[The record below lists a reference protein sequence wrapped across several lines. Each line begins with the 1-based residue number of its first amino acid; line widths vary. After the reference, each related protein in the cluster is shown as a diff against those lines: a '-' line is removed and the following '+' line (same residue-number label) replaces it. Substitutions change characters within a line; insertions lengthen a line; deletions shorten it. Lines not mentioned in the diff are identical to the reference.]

1 MTARSWNVFAIAG
14 EAVRGV
20 GWFSGRNRPCR
31 TPTAP
36 QIFVH
41 GNFLKIIGRKK
52 HGKTTKAPAYLD
64 EIAVRQW
71 KEKSRQLSG
80 REDLTP
86 ADWSNLELYCVNY
99 SIYRKA
105 VEDLATRGFSIVNS
119 QGSESRNPAL
129 SAKADAERIMIK
141 MASLLGF
148 DPVSRRRNPPETE
161 EEDELDRLA

>member
-1 MTARSWNVFAIAG
+1 MFSQSLVRPSEGGGVVF
-14 EAVRGV
+14 
-20 GWFSGRNRPCR
+20 R
-31 TPTAP
+31 TKPSLPDTDRLLKFLCTG
-36 QIFVH
+36 I
-41 GNFLKIIGRKK
+41 FLKIIGRKNNMARPP
-52 HGKTTKAPAYLD
+52 KAPAYLD
-64 EIAVRQW
+64 EIAVKQW

-161 EEDELDRLA
+161 EEDELDHLA

>member
-1 MTARSWNVFAIAG
+1 MFSQSLVRPSEGGGGGFQDETVPAG
-14 EAVRGV
+14 H
-20 GWFSGRNRPCR
+20 RP
-31 TPTAP
+31 PP

-41 GNFLKIIGRKK
+41 GNFFENNWAKK
-52 HGKTTKAPAYLD
+52 NMARPPKAPAYLD

>member
-1 MTARSWNVFAIAG
+1 MFSQSL
-14 EAVRGV
+14 VRPSEGV
-20 GWFSGRNRPCR
+20 GEVFR
-31 TPTAP
+31 TKPSMPDTDRLLKFLCTE
-36 QIFVH
+36 I
-41 GNFLKIIGRKK
+41 FLKIIGRKK
-52 HGKTTKAPAYLD
+52 NMARPPKAPAYLD

-99 SIYRKA
+99 SLYRKA

>member
-1 MTARSWNVFAIAG
+1 MFSQSL
-14 EAVRGV
+14 VRPSEGV
-20 GWFSGRNRPCR
+20 GVVFR
-31 TPTAP
+31 TKPSLPDTDRLLKFLCTV
-36 QIFVH
+36 I
-41 GNFLKIIGRKK
+41 FLKIIGRKNNMARPP
-52 HGKTTKAPAYLD
+52 KAPAYLD

>member
-1 MTARSWNVFAIAG
+1 MFSQSLVKPS
-14 EAVRGV
+14 EGV
-20 GWFSGRNRPCR
+20 GEVFR
-31 TPTAP
+31 TKPSLPDTDRLLKFLCTE
-36 QIFVH
+36 I
-41 GNFLKIIGRKK
+41 FLKIIGRKK
-52 HGKTTKAPAYLD
+52 NMARPPKAPAYLD

-161 EEDELDRLA
+161 EDDELDRLA

>member
-1 MTARSWNVFAIAG
+1 MFSQSL
-14 EAVRGV
+14 VRLSEGV
-20 GWFSGRNRPCR
+20 GEVFMTKPSLPDTDRLLKFLC
-31 TPTAP
+31 TE
-36 QIFVH
+36 I
-41 GNFLKIIGRKK
+41 FLKIIGRKK
-52 HGKTTKAPAYLD
+52 NMARPPKAPAYLD

-99 SIYRKA
+99 SLYRKA

>member
-1 MTARSWNVFAIAG
+1 MFSQSQ
-14 EAVRGV
+14 VRPSEGV
-20 GWFSGRNRPCR
+20 GEVFR
-31 TPTAP
+31 TKPSLPDTDRLLKFLCTE
-36 QIFVH
+36 I
-41 GNFLKIIGRKK
+41 FLKIIGRKK
-52 HGKTTKAPAYLD
+52 NMARPPKAPAYLD

>member
-1 MTARSWNVFAIAG
+1 MIKDSKAEELEAKGLYRRAAARWADVMWLVSTDMA
-14 EAVRGV
+14 
-20 GWFSGRNRPCR
+20 RP
-31 TPTAP
+31 P
-36 QIFVH
+36 
-41 GNFLKIIGRKK
+41 
-52 HGKTTKAPAYLD
+52 KAPAYLD

-99 SIYRKA
+99 SLYRKA

-161 EEDELDRLA
+161 EDDELDHLA

>member
-1 MTARSWNVFAIAG
+1 MFSQSL
-14 EAVRGV
+14 VRPSEGV
-20 GWFSGRNRPCR
+20 GAVFR
-31 TPTAP
+31 TKPSLPDTDRLLKFLCTG
-36 QIFVH
+36 I
-41 GNFLKIIGRKK
+41 FLKIIGRKNNMARPP
-52 HGKTTKAPAYLD
+52 KAPAYLD
-64 EIAVRQW
+64 EIAVKQW

-161 EEDELDRLA
+161 EEDELDHLA

>member
-1 MTARSWNVFAIAG
+1 MFSQSL
-14 EAVRGV
+14 VRPSEGV
-20 GWFSGRNRPCR
+20 GVVFR
-31 TPTAP
+31 TKPSLPDTDRLLKFLCTG
-36 QIFVH
+36 I
-41 GNFLKIIGRKK
+41 FLKIIGRKNNMARPP
-52 HGKTTKAPAYLD
+52 KAPAYLD

-161 EEDELDRLA
+161 EEDELDHLA

>member
-1 MTARSWNVFAIAG
+1 MFSQSL
-14 EAVRGV
+14 VRPSEGV
-20 GWFSGRNRPCR
+20 GVVFR
-31 TPTAP
+31 TKPSLPDTDRLLKFLCTE
-36 QIFVH
+36 I
-41 GNFLKIIGRKK
+41 FLKIIGRKK
-52 HGKTTKAPAYLD
+52 NMARPPKAPAYLD

-99 SIYRKA
+99 SLYRKA

>member
-1 MTARSWNVFAIAG
+1 MFSQSL
-14 EAVRGV
+14 VRPSEGV
-20 GWFSGRNRPCR
+20 GEVFR
-31 TPTAP
+31 TKPSLPDTDRLLKFLCTG
-36 QIFVH
+36 I
-41 GNFLKIIGRKK
+41 FLKIIGRKNNMARPP
-52 HGKTTKAPAYLD
+52 KAPAYLD
-64 EIAVRQW
+64 EIAVKQW

>member
-1 MTARSWNVFAIAG
+1 MFSQSL
-14 EAVRGV
+14 VRPSEGV
-20 GWFSGRNRPCR
+20 GEVFR
-31 TPTAP
+31 TKPSMPDTDRLLKFLCTE
-36 QIFVH
+36 I
-41 GNFLKIIGRKK
+41 FLKIIGRKK
-52 HGKTTKAPAYLD
+52 NMARPPKAPAYLD

>member
-1 MTARSWNVFAIAG
+1 MFSQSLVKSS
-14 EAVRGV
+14 EGV
-20 GWFSGRNRPCR
+20 GEVFRTKPSLPDTDRPLKFLC
-31 TPTAP
+31 TG
-36 QIFVH
+36 F
-41 GNFLKIIGRKK
+41 FLKIIGRKK
-52 HGKTTKAPAYLD
+52 NMARPPKAPAYLD

>member
-1 MTARSWNVFAIAG
+1 MFSQSL
-14 EAVRGV
+14 VRPSEGV
-20 GWFSGRNRPCR
+20 GVVFRTKPSLPDTDRPLKFLC
-31 TPTAP
+31 TV
-36 QIFVH
+36 I
-41 GNFLKIIGRKK
+41 FLKIIGRKK
-52 HGKTTKAPAYLD
+52 NMARPPKAPAYLD
-64 EIAVRQW
+64 EW

>member
-1 MTARSWNVFAIAG
+1 MFSQSL
-14 EAVRGV
+14 VRPSEGV
-20 GWFSGRNRPCR
+20 GVVFRTKPSLPDTDRPLKFLC
-31 TPTAP
+31 TG
-36 QIFVH
+36 I
-41 GNFLKIIGRKK
+41 FLKIIGRKNNMARPP
-52 HGKTTKAPAYLD
+52 KAPAYLD
-64 EIAVRQW
+64 EIAVKQW

-161 EEDELDRLA
+161 EEDELDHLA

>member
-1 MTARSWNVFAIAG
+1 MFSQSL
-14 EAVRGV
+14 VRPSEGV
-20 GWFSGRNRPCR
+20 GEVFR
-31 TPTAP
+31 TKPPLPDTDRLLKFLCTG
-36 QIFVH
+36 I
-41 GNFLKIIGRKK
+41 FLKIIGRKNNMARPP
-52 HGKTTKAPAYLD
+52 KAPAYLD

-161 EEDELDRLA
+161 EEDELDHLA

>member
-1 MTARSWNVFAIAG
+1 MFSQSL
-14 EAVRGV
+14 VRPSEGV
-20 GWFSGRNRPCR
+20 GEVFR
-31 TPTAP
+31 TKPPLPDTDRLLKFLCTE
-36 QIFVH
+36 I
-41 GNFLKIIGRKK
+41 FLKIIGRKK
-52 HGKTTKAPAYLD
+52 NMARPPKAPAYLD

>member
-1 MTARSWNVFAIAG
+1 MFSQSL
-14 EAVRGV
+14 VRPSEGV
-20 GWFSGRNRPCR
+20 GEVFR
-31 TPTAP
+31 TKTSLPDTDRLLK
-36 QIFVH
+36 FLCT
-41 GNFLKIIGRKK
+41 GFFLKIIGRKK
-52 HGKTTKAPAYLD
+52 NMARPPKAPAYLD

>member
-1 MTARSWNVFAIAG
+1 MFSQSL
-14 EAVRGV
+14 VRPSEGV
-20 GWFSGRNRPCR
+20 GEVFR
-31 TPTAP
+31 TKPSLPDTDRLLKFLCTE
-36 QIFVH
+36 I
-41 GNFLKIIGRKK
+41 FLKIIGRKK
-52 HGKTTKAPAYLD
+52 NMARPPKAPAYLD

>member
-1 MTARSWNVFAIAG
+1 MARL
-14 EAVRGV
+14 
-20 GWFSGRNRPCR
+20 P
-31 TPTAP
+31 
-36 QIFVH
+36 
-41 GNFLKIIGRKK
+41 
-52 HGKTTKAPAYLD
+52 KAPAYLD

-71 KEKSRQLSG
+71 KEKSRQLSV

>member
-1 MTARSWNVFAIAG
+1 MFSQSL
-14 EAVRGV
+14 VRPSEGV
-20 GWFSGRNRPCR
+20 GEVFR
-31 TPTAP
+31 TKPSLPDTDRLLKFLCTG
-36 QIFVH
+36 I
-41 GNFLKIIGRKK
+41 FLKIIGRKNNMARPP
-52 HGKTTKAPAYLD
+52 KAPAYLD

-161 EEDELDRLA
+161 EEDELDHLA

>member
-1 MTARSWNVFAIAG
+1 MFSQSL
-14 EAVRGV
+14 VRPSEGV
-20 GWFSGRNRPCR
+20 GEVFR
-31 TPTAP
+31 TKPPLPDTDRLLKFLCTG
-36 QIFVH
+36 I
-41 GNFLKIIGRKK
+41 FLKIIGRKNNMARPP
-52 HGKTTKAPAYLD
+52 KAPAYLD
-64 EIAVRQW
+64 EIAVKQW

-99 SIYRKA
+99 SLYRKA

-161 EEDELDRLA
+161 EEDELDHLA

>member
-1 MTARSWNVFAIAG
+1 MFSQSL
-14 EAVRGV
+14 VRLSEGV
-20 GWFSGRNRPCR
+20 GEVFR
-31 TPTAP
+31 TKPSLPDTDRLLKFLCTE
-36 QIFVH
+36 I
-41 GNFLKIIGRKK
+41 FLKIIGRKK
-52 HGKTTKAPAYLD
+52 NMARPPKAPAYLD

-161 EEDELDRLA
+161 EDDELDRLA

>member
-1 MTARSWNVFAIAG
+1 MAR
-14 EAVRGV
+14 
-20 GWFSGRNRPCR
+20 P
-31 TPTAP
+31 P
-36 QIFVH
+36 
-41 GNFLKIIGRKK
+41 
-52 HGKTTKAPAYLD
+52 KAPAYLD

-99 SIYRKA
+99 SICRKA

>member
-1 MTARSWNVFAIAG
+1 MFSQSL
-14 EAVRGV
+14 VRPSEGV
-20 GWFSGRNRPCR
+20 GLVFR
-31 TPTAP
+31 TKPSLPDTDRLLKFLCTG
-36 QIFVH
+36 I
-41 GNFLKIIGRKK
+41 FLKIIGRKNNMARPP
-52 HGKTTKAPAYLD
+52 KAPAYLD
-64 EIAVRQW
+64 EIAVKQW

-161 EEDELDRLA
+161 EEDELDHLA

>member
-1 MTARSWNVFAIAG
+1 MFSQSL
-14 EAVRGV
+14 VRPSEGV
-20 GWFSGRNRPCR
+20 GEVFR
-31 TPTAP
+31 TKPSLPDTDRLLKFLCTG
-36 QIFVH
+36 I
-41 GNFLKIIGRKK
+41 FLKIIGRKNNMARPP
-52 HGKTTKAPAYLD
+52 KAPAYLD

-71 KEKSRQLSG
+71 KEKSRQLSV

-99 SIYRKA
+99 SLYRKA

>member
-1 MTARSWNVFAIAG
+1 MFSQSLVRPSEGVGVVFRTKPSLPDTARPLKFLCTVI
-14 EAVRGV
+14 
-20 GWFSGRNRPCR
+20 
-31 TPTAP
+31 
-36 QIFVH
+36 
-41 GNFLKIIGRKK
+41 FLKIIGRKK
-52 HGKTTKAPAYLD
+52 NMARPPKAPAYLD

>member
-1 MTARSWNVFAIAG
+1 MFSQSL
-14 EAVRGV
+14 VRLSEGV
-20 GWFSGRNRPCR
+20 GEVFR
-31 TPTAP
+31 TKPSLPDTDRLLKFLCTE
-36 QIFVH
+36 I
-41 GNFLKIIGRKK
+41 FLKIIGRKK
-52 HGKTTKAPAYLD
+52 NMARPPKAPAYLD

>member
-1 MTARSWNVFAIAG
+1 MFSQSL
-14 EAVRGV
+14 VRPSEGV
-20 GWFSGRNRPCR
+20 GEVFR
-31 TPTAP
+31 TKPPLPDTDRLLKFLCTE
-36 QIFVH
+36 I
-41 GNFLKIIGRKK
+41 FLKIIGRKK
-52 HGKTTKAPAYLD
+52 NMARPPKAPAYLD

-99 SIYRKA
+99 SLYRKA

>member
-1 MTARSWNVFAIAG
+1 MEGKIA
-14 EAVRGV
+14 AAFRA
-20 GWFSGRNRPCR
+20 GRP
-31 TPTAP
+31 
-36 QIFVH
+36 
-41 GNFLKIIGRKK
+41 
-52 HGKTTKAPAYLD
+52 Y
-64 EIAVRQW
+64 
-71 KEKSRQLSG
+71 
-80 REDLTP
+80 P

-161 EEDELDRLA
+161 EEDELDHRHEYAEGVKTAKLRPVND